1 MNFVNEPEFLQ
12 NLRCRYEK
20 GFPYT
25 YADNIV
31 VSWYLFGFKKKIIL
45 FFVFSGIRHKDD
57 IASMRD
63 LNEYKMAILNS

>member
-20 GFPYT
+20 GLPYT

-31 VSWYLFGFKKKIIL
+31 VSC
-45 FFVFSGIRHKDD
+45 GIRHKDD